1 MPRAVPS
8 DTARRRRD
16 RLAELIDALGVARG
30 RKVTQREFAASI
42 GREQGTIAAILG
54 GHRSLGGDVMLAVV
68 VAYRLPS
75 DYFDAPLKPDPRPY
89 ARAILRDAP
98 TLLGDASAMPGNAQA
113 MPVMASA
120 MPRPAAESQGFA
132 QPIAAQFT
140 APPVVHAPVV
150 APSVVSSRAA
160 ADPSLAEVIAS
171 LSPDRAVAMSLEALS
186 RKGLRLDVDG
196 WVRLAIGAQ
205 SSHDHGVLM
214 EWFDRTLAGVA
225 PERDEGAAL
234 IAELRESSSEN
245 PRVLRARRR

>member
-75 DYFDAPLKPDPRPY
+75 DYFDAPLKPDPRPL

-98 TLLGDASAMPGNAQA
+98 TLLGDASAMPANAQA
-113 MPVMASA
+113 MPVMPSA
-120 MPRPAAESQGFA
+120 MQRPAAESQGYS
-132 QPIAAQFT
+132 QPFT
-140 APPVVHAPVV
+140 APLVMQPQPFAPQP
-150 APSVVSSRAA
+150 ALASSRTA

-171 LSPDRAVAMSLEALS
+171 LSPDRAVSMALEALS

-205 SSHDHGVLM
+205 SAHDHGVLM

-234 IAELRESSSEN
+234 IAEIRESSAEN
-245 PRVLRARRR
+245 PRVLRARHR

>member
-16 RLAELIDALGVARG
+16 RLSELIDALGVVRG

-75 DYFDAPLKPDPRPY
+75 DYFDSPLRPDAKAY
-89 ARAILRDAP
+89 ARAVLRDAP
-98 TLLGDASAMPGNAQA
+98 SMLAEPSAPPPTAQAIPLIAPAMRAPAADIASA
-113 MPVMASA
+113 
-120 MPRPAAESQGFA
+120 
-132 QPIAAQFT
+132 
-140 APPVVHAPVV
+140 APPPPAV
-150 APSVVSSRAA
+150 APPRFAVTS
-160 ADPSLAEVIAS
+160 ADQSLAEVIAS
-171 LSPDRAVAMSLEALS
+171 LAPDRAVSMALEALS
-186 RKGLRLDVDG
+186 RKGARLDVDG

-205 SSHDHGVLM
+205 SAHDHGVLM
-214 EWFDRTLAGVA
+214 DWYDRTLATVA

-234 IAELRESSSEN
+234 IAELRESSTEN
-245 PRVLRARRR
+245 PRILRARRR

>member
-16 RLAELIDALGVARG
+16 RLSELIDALGVARG
-30 RKVTQREFAASI
+30 RRVTQREFAASI

-75 DYFDAPLKPDPRPY
+75 DYFDSPLRPDAKAY
-89 ARAILRDAP
+89 ARALLRDAP
-98 TLLGDASAMPGNAQA
+98 SMLAEPSSPPMPAQAIPLIAPAMRAPPPDIASA
-113 MPVMASA
+113 
-120 MPRPAAESQGFA
+120 
-132 QPIAAQFT
+132 T
-140 APPVVHAPVV
+140 PPP
-150 APSVVSSRAA
+150 PTAA
-160 ADPSLAEVIAS
+160 APRGAASTDPNLAEVVAS
-171 LSPDRAVAMSLEALS
+171 LAPDRAVAMALEALS
-186 RKGLRLDVDG
+186 RRGARFDVDG

-205 SSHDHGVLM
+205 SAHDHGVLM
-214 EWFDRTLAGVA
+214 DWYDRTLATVA

-234 IAELRESSSEN
+234 IAELRESSTEN